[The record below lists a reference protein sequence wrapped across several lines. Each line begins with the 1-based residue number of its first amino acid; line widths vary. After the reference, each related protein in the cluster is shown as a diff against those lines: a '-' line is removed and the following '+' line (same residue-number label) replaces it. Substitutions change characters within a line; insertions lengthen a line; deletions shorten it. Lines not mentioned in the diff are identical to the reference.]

1 MQKRESGIDLLR
13 CFALLCV
20 NGVHGFLYNG
30 FYFEDQVGALMWSAD
45 AARWLFYCCNCLFMM
60 ITGYLRSGKPMQKGY
75 YRSLLPILVGYV
87 LTCLISFPI
96 RHFIQGEKLSLM
108 EWVTKL
114 VTFGNYGW
122 YVEMYIGLFLLSPI
136 INIVLERM
144 KNLQQYCWLLG
155 TMLFLTALPSI
166 TSIDFIPDYWS
177 SLYPVTLY
185 ILGAGIRRFRP
196 NVKWWVAGLLTLAVQ
211 ALQAT
216 FSILTTD
223 GDFTDGYTQGYGGF
237 WTTLTG
243 LGVFLTL
250 YQFQL
255 NDRWAARVKWMAG
268 GVFEGFLLS
277 RLFDTWAY
285 GAAPKFFRTPEYYWL
300 GFLLI
305 TLPIYLFSIVAG
317 NVVHAL
323 AVKLCSLKLPK
334 KQPATTE

>member
-144 KNLQQYCWLLG
+144 KNLQQYCWLLARCCSSPPCRPLPAS
-155 TMLFLTALPSI
+155 TLFPI
-166 TSIDFIPDYWS
+166 TGPAC
-177 SLYPVTLY
+177 
-185 ILGAGIRRFRP
+185 ILSPCTSWAPASAGSGPISP
-196 NVKWWVAGLLTLAVQ
+196 P
-211 ALQAT
+211 
-216 FSILTTD
+216 
-223 GDFTDGYTQGYGGF
+223 GF
-237 WTTLTG
+237 PPCWP
-243 LGVFLTL
+243 
-250 YQFQL
+250 
-255 NDRWAARVKWMAG
+255 WPP
-268 GVFEGFLLS
+268 
-277 RLFDTWAY
+277 WAY
-285 GAAPKFFRTPEYYWL
+285 W
-300 GFLLI
+300 
-305 TLPIYLFSIVAG
+305 V
-317 NVVHAL
+317 
-323 AVKLCSLKLPK
+323 
-334 KQPATTE
+334 